1 VELPDMEGDSY
12 AGFIYIQSAGERG
25 LMACST
31 GTGRSGTQ
39 AGSPSK
45 PGTRSVHGTF
55 GSLRSNWQFADIK
68 RRAGTS
74 PAMTDADEARYLA
87 RVGNLVDA
95 FRQIAKNEHRNV
107 RADAALAFLA
117 EALASHPDREE
128 MVQHVLE
135 HLPTIVDE
143 IIAAELR
150 ETTLAGVMRA
160 ADSGNALVGAG
171 KTLQR
176 SGATGFARD
185 RELEYIL
192 IASDAVR

>member
-1 VELPDMEGDSY
+1 
-12 AGFIYIQSAGERG
+12 
-25 LMACST
+25 MAA
-31 GTGRSGTQ
+31 TGRR
-39 AGSPSK
+39 AGRFTVK
-45 PGTRSVHGTF
+45 TGNAF
-55 GSLRSNWQFADIK
+55 GSRTLRSLRSDWQFADIK

-107 RADAALAFLA
+107 HADAALAFLA

-150 ETTLAGVMRA
+150 ERKQGSA
-160 ADSGNALVGAG
+160 
-171 KTLQR
+171 
-176 SGATGFARD
+176 
-185 RELEYIL
+185 
-192 IASDAVR
+192 